1 MSKRAPLFGPFGR
14 KLFITLAL
22 LSLLMVSAV
31 GVAGYRQARSALR
44 ESAMQRMEDMARE
57 RGARLDAWFDERMD
71 DLGQLALL
79 IERDLADGQA
89 DLENLMRPH
98 LGREGAYR
106 RMLVLDGAGSV
117 LSETGS
123 RHADCPLPS
132 DDDLSLALAS
142 DAPSLGA
149 VAAGPRGIPIAHL
162 SAPLLLADG
171 HRGLLLAVMHPAE
184 TLYPIL
190 ADTTG
195 LGRTG
200 ETYLVD
206 ADTLML
212 SPSRHMN
219 HPPEFTHKMPTPGV
233 HACLAGA
240 TGSELYMGF
249 LGDEVL
255 GAYVWMPRQRWAL
268 MAEIHAA
275 EAFAPLSAMARQTL
289 ALALIT
295 LLGALVLSA
304 LLSRGLAR
312 PVNRLAAASARVA
325 AGDRSRSNL
334 PEGRDELGRLSAAF
348 NTMVDE
354 LARHERELLH
364 AERLAAVGRLAAG
377 VVHEMRNPLSALKMN
392 LSALARRKDLS
403 EIEREQLAIA
413 RAQGD
418 RLERMLDE
426 LLDYSRPVEL
436 NRKNLDARTLLQSCA
451 EQLRGEAG
459 DAKVELI
466 VEEGSAA
473 LDADPEIL
481 LRALVNL
488 AANALQASQKGGR
501 VRLKAETE
509 GSATLLQVT
518 DQGRG
523 MSERQLKR
531 LFNPFFTTREEGTGL
546 GMSNARK
553 CVEAH
558 GGRLEVNSEEGRGT
572 VARIYLP
579 LTR

>member
-1 MSKRAPLFGPFGR
+1 MSDRPPLFGPFGR
-14 KLFITLAL
+14 KLFVTLAL

-31 GVAGYRQARSALR
+31 GVAAYRQARTALR
-44 ESAMQRMEDMARE
+44 ESAMLRMEELARE

-79 IERDLADGQA
+79 LEREIEGGQTDLVK
-89 DLENLMRPH
+89 LMGPH

-106 RMLVLDGAGSV
+106 RMLVLDGEGGI
-117 LSETGS
+117 LTETGS
-123 RHADCPLPS
+123 RHSDCPLPPPERIAE
-132 DDDLSLALAS
+132 ALH
-142 DAPSLGA
+142 DEGPSMGP
-149 VAAGPRGIPIAHL
+149 VGAGPRAIPIAHL
-162 SAPLLLADG
+162 SAPLSLADG
-171 HRGLLLAVMHPAE
+171 ERGLLLAVMHPAE

-233 HACLAGA
+233 HACLAES
-240 TGSELYMGF
+240 TGSEVYEGF

-275 EAFAPLSAMARQTL
+275 EAFAPLSAMARQTF
-289 ALALIT
+289 ALALVA
-295 LLGALVLSA
+295 LLGALALSA
-304 LLSRGLAR
+304 FLSRGLAR
-312 PVNRLAAASARVA
+312 PVDRLSAASRRVA
-325 AGDRSRSNL
+325 AGDLSSPGL
-334 PEGRDELGRLSAAF
+334 PESRDELGRLSAAF
-348 NTMVDE
+348 NRMVDD

-392 LSALARRKDLS
+392 LSDLDRREDLS

-413 RAQGD
+413 RAQGE

-426 LLDYSRPVEL
+426 LLDYSRPLEL
-436 NRKNLDARTLLQSCA
+436 QLQTVDARSLLERCA
-451 EQLRGEAG
+451 DQLRGEAG
-459 DAKVELI
+459 EAGVELVVGEATAI
-466 VEEGSAA
+466 LEV
-473 LDADPEIL
+473 DPEIM

-488 AANALQASQKGGR
+488 AANAVQASSSGASVHLD
-501 VRLKAETE
+501 VRAKDGVILE
-509 GSATLLQVT
+509 VR
-518 DQGRG
+518 DQGHG
-523 MSERQLKR
+523 MSERQLAR
-531 LFNPFFTTREEGTGL
+531 LFDPFFTTREDGTGL

-558 GGRLEVNSEEGRGT
+558 GGLLEMESAEGEGSS
-572 VARIYLP
+572 ARIFLNSS
-579 LTR
+579 LD

>member
-1 MSKRAPLFGPFGR
+1 MSDRPPLFGPFGR

-31 GVAGYRQARSALR
+31 GVAAYRQARSALR
-44 ESAMQRMEDMARE
+44 ESAMLRMEELARE

-79 IERDLADGQA
+79 LERELEGGETDLVK
-89 DLENLMRPH
+89 LMRPH

-106 RMLVLDGAGSV
+106 RMLVLDGEGEI
-117 LSETGS
+117 LEETGS
-123 RHADCPLPS
+123 RHSDCPLPS
-132 DDDLSLALAS
+132 PERIALALKGEG
-142 DAPSLGA
+142 PSMGP
-149 VAAGPRGIPIAHL
+149 VGAGPRAIPIAHL
-162 SAPLLLADG
+162 SAPLKLTG
-171 HRGLLLAVMHPAE
+171 GEPGLLLAVMHPAE

-190 ADTTG
+190 ADTLG

-233 HACLAGA
+233 HACLSGA
-240 TGSELYMGF
+240 TGSEVYEGF
-249 LGDEVL
+249 LSDEVL

-275 EAFAPLSAMARQTL
+275 EAFAPLSAMARQTF
-289 ALALIT
+289 ALALVA
-295 LLGALVLSA
+295 LLGALALSA
-304 LLSRGLAR
+304 FLSRGLAR
-312 PVNRLAAASARVA
+312 PVDRLSAASRRVA
-325 AGDRSRSNL
+325 AGDLSSPGL
-334 PEGRDELGRLSAAF
+334 PESRDELGRLSAAF
-348 NTMVDE
+348 NRMVDD
-354 LARHERELLH
+354 LAHHERELLH

-392 LSALARRKDLS
+392 LSALDRREDLS

-413 RAQGD
+413 RAQGE
-418 RLERMLDE
+418 RLERMLEE
-426 LLDYSRPVEL
+426 LLDYSRPLEL
-436 NRKNLDARTLLQSCA
+436 RIQTVDARSLLERCA
-451 EQLRGEAG
+451 EQLRGEADEAG
-459 DAKVELI
+459 VEL
-466 VEEGSAA
+466 VVGRGSASIEV
-473 LDADPEIL
+473 DPEIM

-488 AANALQASQKGGR
+488 AANAVQASQQGSSVHLD
-501 VRLKAETE
+501 VRTE
-509 GSATLLQVT
+509 DGVTLELRDYGS
-518 DQGRG
+518 G
-523 MSERQLKR
+523 MSERQLER
-531 LFNPFFTTREEGTGL
+531 LFDPFFTTREDGTGL

-558 GGRLEVNSEEGRGT
+558 GGTLEMESAEGEGSS
-572 VARIYLP
+572 ARIFLANS
-579 LTR
+579 LD

>member
-1 MSKRAPLFGPFGR
+1 MSTRPPLFGPFGR

-31 GVAGYRQARSALR
+31 GVAAYRQARKALR
-44 ESAMQRMEDMARE
+44 ESAMLRMEYMARE

-79 IERDLADGQA
+79 IERDLVGGQA

-106 RMLVLDGAGSV
+106 RMLVLDAKGDI

-132 DDDLSLALAS
+132 DNELALALTS

-149 VAAGPRGIPIAHL
+149 VAAGPRGTPIAHL

-171 HRGLLLAVMHPAE
+171 QAGLLLAVMHPAE

-195 LGRTG
+195 LGQTG

-289 ALALIT
+289 ALALLT

-312 PVNRLAAASARVA
+312 PVNRLAAASGRVA
-325 AGDRSRSNL
+325 AGDLSPPDL
-334 PEGRDELGRLSAAF
+334 PEGRNELGRLSAAF
-348 NTMVDE
+348 NTMVDD

-392 LSALARRKDLS
+392 LSALARREDLS

-426 LLDYSRPVEL
+426 LLDYSRPLEL
-436 NRKNLDARTLLQSCA
+436 QRQTLDLHELLKQCA
-451 EQLRGEAG
+451 EQV
-459 DAKVELI
+459 KVEA
-466 VEEGSAA
+466 SAA
-473 LDADPEIL
+473 GVDLLVDANDASIEGDYEIL

-488 AANALQASQKGGR
+488 TSNAVEASEAGGP
-501 VRLKAETE
+501 VRLSTE
-509 GSATLLQVT
+509 SEGDLLVLKVT

-523 MSERQLKR
+523 MSERQLQR
-531 LFNPFFTTREEGTGL
+531 LFDPFYTTREEGTGL

-558 GGRLEVNSEEGRGT
+558 GGRLEVSSEEGQGT
-572 VARIYLP
+572 VARILLP